1 MFSNQD
7 SQGHPRLSAGLIPG
21 LQRHHLV
28 KGAILARYCFVFS
41 SPVFRFWYASAN
53 KFQIGNAE
61 YDWRRFLR
69 HFSLFLRYNCGM
81 SVTRRQKEVVDFISG
96 FVEENGYSPS
106 FDEIARGLNLK
117 SLATVHKH
125 VTNLQKKGL
134 LERAHNRSR
143 SIDILPPKNKS
154 RQPDRLPLMGR
165 IAAGLPV
172 DAAEASESISLGDII
187 GNKDVFAL
195 EVRGDSMRDEHIVHG
210 DYVLVERVKTA
221 RPGEIIVALVR
232 GSETTLK
239 RYYIEGDQVR
249 LQPSNVEMA
258 PIYVPAE
265 QLAIQGRVLGI
276 LRKYA

>member
-1 MFSNQD
+1 M
-7 SQGHPRLSAGLIPG
+7 
-21 LQRHHLV
+21 
-28 KGAILARYCFVFS
+28 AI
-41 SPVFRFWYASAN
+41 
-53 KFQIGNAE
+53 
-61 YDWRRFLR
+61 
-69 HFSLFLRYNCGM
+69 
-81 SVTRRQKEVVDFISG
+81 TRRQKEVIDFLSS
-96 FVEENGYSPS
+96 FTQKNGYSPS
-106 FDEIARGLNLK
+106 YEEIAQGLNLS

-125 VTNLQKKGL
+125 VTNLQNKGL
-134 LERAHNRSR
+134 LQRAHNRSR
-143 SIDILPPKNKS
+143 SIDVLPTRSSKKGF
-154 RQPDRLPLMGR
+154 DRLPLLGR
-165 IAAGLPV
+165 IAAGQPV
-172 DAAEASESISLGDII
+172 EAIETAETISLSDII

-195 EVRGDSMRDEHIVHG
+195 EVRGDSMRDEHIVNG